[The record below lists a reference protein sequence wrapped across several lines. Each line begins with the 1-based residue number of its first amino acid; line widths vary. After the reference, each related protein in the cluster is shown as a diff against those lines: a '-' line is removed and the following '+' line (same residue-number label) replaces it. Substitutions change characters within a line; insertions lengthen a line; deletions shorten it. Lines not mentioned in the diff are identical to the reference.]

1 MEEKLIFCTLFD
13 KSYLSRGLV
22 LYDSIL
28 RNNSNF
34 HLYVFAFDDICY
46 QFLRDL
52 GLVNMTPISLD
63 EFEDQAL
70 IQVKPNRTI
79 AEYCWT
85 CTAST
90 IWYVLNKFSVTHC
103 TYLDADMCF
112 YSDPRIL
119 YNEMGNKAV
128 LITEHRYTNPGEL
141 EKLAGIY
148 NVQFVCFKNNVDGR
162 NACLWWREQ
171 CINWCF
177 NKFEDGKFGDQK
189 YLDDWPMRFP
199 SVHVL
204 KNEGGGLATWNIQQY
219 RIRKLSNGQLFVVN
233 RRTKGK
239 FEMVFYHFHAL
250 KFFQENIVS
259 LSPDRLSNEVKKL
272 IYFPYVRLLLE
283 KSAIIQSINNQF
295 NPNGVF
301 SESPQKPLS
310 LRDKLYILRSETIQE
325 LRSFN
330 FSGVKEKFI
339 SLNNIFREHNYFYLN
354 QIEND

>member
-13 KSYLSRGLV
+13 KNYLSRGLV
-22 LYDSIL
+22 LYDSLL

-46 QFLRDL
+46 DFLKDL
-52 GLVNMTPISLD
+52 DLINLTPISLS

-70 IQVKPNRTI
+70 IQVKPNRSV

-90 IWYVLNKFSVTHC
+90 IWYVLNRFSVTHC

-148 NVQFVCFKNNVDGR
+148 NVQFVSFKNNEAGR

-171 CINWCF
+171 CINWCY

-189 YLDDWPMRFP
+189 YLDDWPTRFP

-204 KNEGGGLATWNIQQY
+204 ESEGGGLATWNIQQY
-219 RIRKLSNGQLFVVN
+219 RIRKKRNGQLWVIN
-233 RRTKGK
+233 RQTKKK
-239 FEMVFYHFHAL
+239 FKVVFYHFHAL
-250 KFFQENIVS
+250 KFFKENIIS
-259 LSPDRLSNEVKKL
+259 LSPDVLSKEAKQLV
-272 IYFPYVRLLLE
+272 YFPYIRLLLE
-283 KSAIIQSINNQF
+283 KATFIQSINNQF
-295 NPNGVF
+295 NPNAVF

-310 LRDKLYILRSETIQE
+310 IRDKWYLLRSETIQE
-325 LRSFN
+325 LMSLN
-330 FSGVKEKFI
+330 FPLAKEKWI
-339 SLNNIFREHNYFYLN
+339 TLNNKFRKHNYFYLK
-354 QIEND
+354 QFEND